1 MAQSGTSSGGQAVA
15 RPDGLAGLNFAPP
28 RRSLLRRILDARF
41 YYLLLAPT
49 FILLILFNYYPAF
62 NAIYQSTFKVDYGLS
77 GTFIGL
83 DNFRALLQ
91 DQEFLDTIP
100 RIIKLTIFGVVTS
113 ITVPVVVAE
122 WIFRLRSKRSQYFYR
137 ILMLWP
143 AIVPSVV
150 GVLIWQ
156 FIYQPDDGLLNNALR
171 GVGLGNLAQ
180 SWLGNPDIALYAVMG
195 SGFPFVGGFSVLV
208 YLAGLQSISLEVF
221 DSASIDGAHGLRR
234 FFAIDLPLIAGQI
247 KLNLVLSIIGN
258 VQNFAGILILT
269 NGGPVNSTEVPALY
283 MYNEAFQYG
292 KVGYASA
299 IGVMIFVAILLLT
312 FVSLRYRREAA

>member
-1 MAQSGTSSGGQAVA
+1 M
-15 RPDGLAGLNFAPP
+15 
-28 RRSLLRRILDARF
+28 
-41 YYLLLAPT
+41 
-49 FILLILFNYYPAF
+49 
-62 NAIYQSTFKVDYGLS
+62 DYGLS

-100 RIIKLTIFGVVTS
+100 RIIKLTVFGVVTS

-122 WIFRLRSKRSQYFYR
+122 WIFRLRNKRAQYFYR

-208 YLAGLQSISLEVF
+208 YLAGLQSISQEVF
-221 DSASIDGAHGLRR
+221 DASAIDGAHGLRR
-234 FFAIDLPLIAGQI
+234 FFAIDLPLLAGQI

-312 FVSLRYRREAA
+312 FVSLRYRREAV

>member
-1 MAQSGTSSGGQAVA
+1 
-15 RPDGLAGLNFAPP
+15 
-28 RRSLLRRILDARF
+28 
-41 YYLLLAPT
+41 
-49 FILLILFNYYPAF
+49 
-62 NAIYQSTFKVDYGLS
+62 
-77 GTFIGL
+77 
-83 DNFRALLQ
+83 
-91 DQEFLDTIP
+91 
-100 RIIKLTIFGVVTS
+100 
-113 ITVPVVVAE
+113 
-122 WIFRLRSKRSQYFYR
+122 
-137 ILMLWP
+137 
-143 AIVPSVV
+143 VPSVV

-180 SWLGNPDIALYAVMG
+180 SWLGNPDLALYAVMG